1 LHQIRCWRFV
11 GSICLTALATRC
23 KNDGGIAE
31 SVKPRSWSDKAACAH
46 RGACPGLPG
55 YGLLHCAARQNQGG
69 VSAAGR

>member
-31 SVKPRSWSDKAACAH
+31 SVKARSWSDKATCALY
-46 RGACPGLPG
+46 GAGPGLRG
-55 YGLLHCAARQNQGG
+55 YAW
-69 VSAAGR
+69 